1 MKKFTKLFA
10 VNALSALVI
19 LTPMGA
25 YAQTADN
32 TPATDNSAVDTQ
44 NDVVLAPDR
53 FESFNRGAFQ
63 FNDGWDQVLF
73 KPIAK
78 GYQKVVPASS
88 RGCVH
93 GFFENLGVPYTAVNN
108 VLQGKFKAAGQD
120 MCRFVV
126 NTTVGV
132 GGCFDIATKWKI
144 PKHDEDFG
152 QTLGKWGVPP
162 GPFVMLPILGPTTLR
177 DAFAKP
183 VDFVADPIGYLKVV
197 KVKNS
202 LKGLKFVD
210 TRTNLLET
218 LDFVDDVAI
227 DRYSML
233 RDAWLQKRQA
243 DVNDEDYAPDEA
255 PIASSTETTAMPET
269 KSAEMKEQAKPSAAE
284 INLKVEGSVEMPAEK
299 VKVSP
304 AIETAPTK

>member
-1 MKKFTKLFA
+1 MKNKSKVFA
-10 VNALSALVI
+10 ASALSALVM
-19 LTPMGA
+19 LTPLGV
-25 YAQTADN
+25 YAQTAETVMTADN
-32 TPATDNSAVDTQ
+32 PVADLP
-44 NDVVLAPDR
+44 NDVVITPDR

-132 GGCFDIATKWKI
+132 GGCFDMATKWKI

-152 QTLGKWGVPP
+152 QTLGKWGVPS
-162 GPFVMLPILGPTTLR
+162 GPFVMLPVLGPTTLR

-183 VDFVADPIGYLKVV
+183 LDMMADPIGYLKVV

-202 LKGLKFVD
+202 LRGLKFVD

-218 LDFVDDVAI
+218 LDFVEDVAI

-255 PIASSTETTAMPET
+255 PIASTPEVTATEAKPAD
-269 KSAEMKEQAKPSAAE
+269 SKEQMVPSA
-284 INLKVEGSVEMPAEK
+284 VEPSQTGAVPVEVPVEK
-299 VKVSP
+299 VKPSP
-304 AIETAPTK
+304 ASDMIPTK